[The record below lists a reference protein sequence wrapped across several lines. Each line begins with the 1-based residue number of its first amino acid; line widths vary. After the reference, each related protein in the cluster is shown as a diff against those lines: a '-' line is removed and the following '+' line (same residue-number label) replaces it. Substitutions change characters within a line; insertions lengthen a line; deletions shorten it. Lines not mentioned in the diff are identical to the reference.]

1 MLVVKYG
8 GHALPN
14 QSEMDPVLEAIGDA
28 FVDGDQVVLIHGGGP
43 QIDAALKEKGLGKER
58 VAGYRV
64 TTPEV
69 FQIVQSVLCG
79 QVQRTIVNYLIGSEV
94 NAVGLT
100 AGDGGLVLAKK
111 LLIDDAG
118 KQVDIGLVGE
128 VAKVNIEILEQ
139 LLKIDCLPVITP
151 LAVDSDG
158 VGLNINADLV
168 AGAIGGALKAD
179 QVVFLTDVDGIYADW
194 PNTDSLIKE
203 TNIAELTNL
212 LPTLSEGMIPKVT
225 AVLNAV
231 NSGAKS
237 ARIANGTKLKSVLD
251 AFSGV
256 GGTVVYAA

>member
-8 GHALPN
+8 GHALPD

-128 VAKVNIEILEQ
+128 VAKVNIEIL
-139 LLKIDCLPVITP
+139 LL
-151 LAVDSDG
+151 
-158 VGLNINADLV
+158 
-168 AGAIGGALKAD
+168 
-179 QVVFLTDVDGIYADW
+179 
-194 PNTDSLIKE
+194 
-203 TNIAELTNL
+203 
-212 LPTLSEGMIPKVT
+212 LS
-225 AVLNAV
+225 
-231 NSGAKS
+231 
-237 ARIANGTKLKSVLD
+237 
-251 AFSGV
+251 
-256 GGTVVYAA
+256 

>member
-8 GHALPN
+8 GHALPD
-14 QSEMDPVLEAIGDA
+14 QLEMDPVLEAIGDA
-28 FVDGDQVVLIHGGGP
+28 FVDGDQVVLVHGGGP
-43 QIDAALKEKGLGKER
+43 QIDAALKVKGLGKER

-69 FQIVQSVLCG
+69 FQVVQSVLCG
-79 QVQRTIVNYLIGSEV
+79 EVQRSIVNYLIGSEV

-111 LLIDDAG
+111 LMIKSAG
-118 KQVDIGLVGE
+118 ENLDIGLVGE
-128 VAKVNIEILEQ
+128 VVEVNVEILNQ
-139 LLKIDCLPVITP
+139 LLKSGFLPVITP
-151 LAVDSDG
+151 LAVDVEG
-158 VGLNINADLV
+158 NGLNVNADLV

-179 QVVFLTDVDGIYADW
+179 QVVFLTDVDGIYSDW
-194 PNTDSLIKE
+194 PNTDSLISE
-203 TNIAELTNL
+203 TNIAELTKL

-237 ARIANGTKLKSVLD
+237 ARIVNGTKLKSVLD
-251 AFSGV
+251 AFSGI
-256 GGTVVYAA
+256 GGTVVFAA

>member
-8 GHALPN
+8 GHALPSHL
-14 QSEMDPVLEAIGDA
+14 QMDPVLEAIGDA

-43 QIDAALKEKGLGKER
+43 QIDAALKIKGLGKER
-58 VAGYRV
+58 VNGYRI

-69 FQIVQSVLCG
+69 FQVVQSVLCG
-79 QVQRTIVNYLIGSEV
+79 EVQRSIVNYLIGSEV
-94 NAVGLT
+94 NAVGIT

-111 LLIDDAG
+111 LLIKNAG
-118 KQVDIGLVGE
+118 KELDIGLVGE
-128 VAKVNIEILEQ
+128 VVEVNTEILKQ
-139 LLKIDCLPVITP
+139 LLKSGFLPVVTP
-151 LAVDSDG
+151 LAVDLAGSA
-158 VGLNINADLV
+158 LNINADLV
-168 AGAIGGALKAD
+168 AGAIGGALQAD

-194 PNTDSLIKE
+194 PNTDSLIAE
-203 TNIAELTNL
+203 TNIAELTKL

-237 ARIANGTKLKSVLD
+237 ARIVNGTKLKSVLD